1 MIARVTED
9 AVRKAPDPTGAPWP
23 RSSHGNSSGRG
34 AVTAR
39 PVAVRPVAV
48 RGSKRAGR
56 SPHTAVPA
64 AAWGAFVTAVADGP
78 LA

>member
-39 PVAVRPVAV
+39 PVAVR
-48 RGSKRAGR
+48 GSKRAGR